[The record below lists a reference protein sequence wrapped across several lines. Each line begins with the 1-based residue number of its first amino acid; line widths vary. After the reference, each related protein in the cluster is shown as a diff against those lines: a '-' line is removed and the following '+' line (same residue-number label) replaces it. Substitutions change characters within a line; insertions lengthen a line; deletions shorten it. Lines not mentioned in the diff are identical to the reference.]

1 VIEIPRTGMR
11 QQTRPGGR
19 PGSKSGVGSASQ
31 SKFLSELDNRIATDY
46 AVEMDELMGD
56 LMEQEKRFLD
66 MQSIYELE
74 KYKALV
80 RDILKMILEQGF
92 KSQKLELS
100 NREKRLGRAEKTIV
114 KQIDEGLVKL
124 SQMITRSNNAFDL
137 LKQIE
142 EIRGLIFD
150 LVY

>member
-1 VIEIPRTGMR
+1 MIEIPRTGLK
-11 QQTRPGGR
+11 QQTRPGGK
-19 PGSKSGVGSASQ
+19 PGSKNGVGISSS
-31 SKFLSELDNRIATDY
+31 SKFLTELDNRIATDY
-46 AVEMDELMGD
+46 AVEMDEIMGD

-66 MQSIYELE
+66 MQSLYELE

-114 KQIDEGLVKL
+114 KQIDEGLVRL

>member
-1 VIEIPRTGMR
+1 MIEISRTGMR
-11 QQTRPGGR
+11 QQTGPGR
-19 PGSKSGVGSASQ
+19 KPGSKSGVGSTSS
-31 SKFLSELDNRIATDY
+31 SKFLSELDNRIVTDY
-46 AVEMDELMGD
+46 AVEMDEMMGD
-56 LMEQEKRFLD
+56 LLEQEKRFLD
-66 MQSIYELE
+66 MQSLYELE

-80 RDILKMILEQGF
+80 HEILKRILEQGF

-100 NREKRLGRAEKTIV
+100 NREKRLGKAEKTIV

-124 SQMITRSNNAFDL
+124 SLMITRSNNAFDL